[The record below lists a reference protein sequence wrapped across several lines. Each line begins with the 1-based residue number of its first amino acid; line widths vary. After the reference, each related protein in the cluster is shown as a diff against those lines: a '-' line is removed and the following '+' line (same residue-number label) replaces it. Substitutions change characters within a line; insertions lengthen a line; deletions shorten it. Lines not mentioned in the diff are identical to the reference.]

1 MKQTNEMKQEKTDE
15 NEQVNEM
22 EHLPVEVRVLR
33 HADLPALDEAW
44 LHRAELPERVEF
56 FRGFLQPESLGMF
69 EWFNM
74 GFMLQNAGHNRLRC
88 VGVYDDEYPIKCL
101 ATIARSI
108 ALAGGVLE
116 LEPYAILCPPPKP
129 EETEA
134 AQGNTVASE
143 PQACSMEVA

>member
-1 MKQTNEMKQEKTDE
+1 MKQTNEMQQEKTDE

-22 EHLPVEVRVLR
+22 EHQPTGVRVLR
-33 HADLPALDEAW
+33 HVDLPALDEAW

-69 EWFNM
+69 EWFTM
-74 GFMLQNAGHNRLRC
+74 GFMLQNAGTNRLRC
-88 VGVYDDEYPIKCL
+88 VGVYDDAYPIKCL

-116 LEPYAILCPPPKP
+116 LEPYAILCPPPQP
-129 EETEA
+129 QETESVKATGA
-134 AQGNTVASE
+134 ARE